1 MSDTLVQVEISMS
14 FRSRGHGHFSSKLPQ
29 IHLPFICHLLWH
41 LKLNLYALF
50 RMSYLIV
57 SIIQNC
63 ILYLTMKKE
72 SIYICCHVSKHWFSN
87 DIFISGV
94 WRFSVMQFQRASS
107 KGWVPEAMNQDAL
120 DMGEVKKKK
129 AKLLHDIS
137 LSSHNTSPFF
147 FQSWQGFIDVFLTTV
162 KQKYSIWKQRNMYIA
177 SNIQGIYN
185 SFH

>member
-1 MSDTLVQVEISMS
+1 MVISAQNS
-14 FRSRGHGHFSSKLPQ
+14 PNSLT
-29 IHLPFICHLLWH
+29 FICYLLWH

-63 ILYLTMKKE
+63 ILYLTHEKR
-72 SIYICCHVSKHWFSN
+72 KHLHLLSMFPSTGFSN

-107 KGWVPEAMNQDAL
+107 KGVGSWSNESRYIRY
-120 DMGEVKKKK
+120 GRSKKKSQTSST
-129 AKLLHDIS
+129 DIS
-137 LSSHNTSPFF
+137 LSSHNTSPF

-185 SFH
+185 SSINIVVFIHFHIQTSFCV